1 MIRILPFALLAS
13 LMGAPLAARDRPAPV
28 ATPDGPPVSCISMP
42 IGQSVVRDD
51 RTIDFF
57 VGRKVYRNV
66 LPQACPGLGSEKA
79 FSYNTSISRLCSV
92 DLITVLQRVGGQFM
106 RGATCGLGPF
116 QPATGIKR

>member
-1 MIRILPFALLAS
+1 MIRILPPALLAAM
-13 LMGAPLAARDRPAPV
+13 LAMPLAAKDKPAPV
-28 ATPDGPPVSCISMP
+28 ATPDGPAVTCVTMP

-57 VGRKVYRNV
+57 VGRKVYRNT

-116 QPATGIKR
+116 QPVTGIKR